1 MKPLRLL
8 AIVAVLLSAVWALHP
23 QWVHTQGLV
32 FRGRQA
38 EYYRGRPAVAGEVL
52 VHVRPGAAL
61 ASLRAAIDA
70 EDDRPV
76 GLQGWRRVRSRSRR
90 IDTLMAV
97 LTARTDVVEVE
108 PNYIVEATAISND
121 PILPS

>member
-8 AIVAVLLSAVWALHP
+8 SVLFVLLPAVWALYP
-23 QWVHTQGLV
+23 RAVRSQGLV

-38 EYYRGRPAVAGEVL
+38 EYYRGQPAVAGEVL
-52 VHVRPGAAL
+52 VHLRPGAAL
-61 ASLRAAIDA
+61 ASLRAAVDA

-76 GLQGWRRVRSRSRR
+76 GTQGWRRVRSRSRR

-97 LTARTDVVEVE
+97 L
-108 PNYIVEATAISND
+108 
-121 PILPS
+121 